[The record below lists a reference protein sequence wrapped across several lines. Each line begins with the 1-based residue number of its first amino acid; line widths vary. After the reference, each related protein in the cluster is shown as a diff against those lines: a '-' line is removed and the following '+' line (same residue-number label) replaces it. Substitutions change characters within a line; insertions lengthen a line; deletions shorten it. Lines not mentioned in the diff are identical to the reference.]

1 MPLESHP
8 ACVWEGRCPRR
19 TEALAT
25 WPAVATGHRG
35 FGRALLPDPLE
46 GSESL
51 RWARTAGVGGR
62 SPWYQRDRANPSDL
76 KAPHCLWKWF
86 LATLAPRRTPCPV
99 WLGSGLS
106 RPSWVPR
113 HGGDSIRAPR
123 SPGVHIST
131 SRLGL
136 PATVTVRWLPAV
148 GLPSQPRAGVPETR
162 PTVTVSRAEPKLMP
176 TRCPPLPT
184 THRAPGLAQHSRAY
198 LGDPRGGPGNHCLLT
213 HDVRRTGGPC

>member
-8 ACVWEGRCPRR
+8 ACVWEGPCPRR

-35 FGRALLPDPLE
+35 FGRAPLPNPLE

-123 SPGVHIST
+123 SPGCAHQHVPAGPPRHRHREVAACSGPPQPT
-131 SRLGL
+131 KSWGPRDQANSNGQQGGAQAHAHPMPASPHHPPSARPGPALASL
-136 PATVTVRWLPAV
+136 PRGPA
-148 GLPSQPRAGVPETR
+148 GWPW
-162 PTVTVSRAEPKLMP
+162 K
-176 TRCPPLPT
+176 PLP
-184 THRAPGLAQHSRAY
+184 P
-198 LGDPRGGPGNHCLLT
+198 DP
-213 HDVRRTGGPC
+213 